1 MLTARDLRGV
11 YAIMP
16 TPARPDARRPDAVE
30 TVDLEEAARIVEKM
44 IADGVDGL
52 IALGTTGEVATL
64 TPQEYRAVVD
74 CLLTTVRGRVPIF
87 IGTTTLNTHET
98 FDRAKFARGQK
109 ADGMLLGLPMYQPLP
124 AEPAA
129 RFYASMSEAFPD
141 FPIMAYAN
149 SGAFRNDFGVELWR
163 QVAATAPTVMSAKFL
178 DAEILADCIAASNGR
193 INFLPN
199 DGRALAFGRAAP
211 GALTAIWSTA
221 SSMGPRPVVALMR
234 AILAGDMTRA
244 EEIASDLRHCTEPI
258 QPIVRDHALF
268 AQVNIQME
276 KIRFEAAGYCVP
288 GPIRPPYDW
297 MPADLAEA
305 ARECGRRWAALCKAK
320 YPASQVAEVS

>member
-1 MLTARDLRGV
+1 MLTARDMRGV

-16 TPARPDARRPDAVE
+16 TPARADATRPDAVD
-30 TVDLEEAARIVEKM
+30 TVDLDEAARIVENM

-64 TPQEYRAVVD
+64 TTPEYRAVVD

-98 FDRAKFARGQK
+98 YARAKFAREQK

-124 AEPAA
+124 AVPAA

-141 FPIMAYAN
+141 FPIMVYAN
-149 SGAFRNDFGVELWR
+149 SNAFRNDFGVELWR
-163 QVAATAPTVMSAKFL
+163 HVAATAPTVMSAKFL
-178 DAEILADCIAASNGR
+178 DAEILADCIAASKGR

-199 DGRALAFGRAAP
+199 DGRSLAFYKAAP
-211 GALTAIWSTA
+211 EALTAVWSTS
-221 SSMGPRPVVALMR
+221 SSMGPAPVVALMR
-234 AILAGDMTRA
+234 AILAGDMKRA
-244 EEIASDLRHCTEPI
+244 EEISSELRQCT
-258 QPIVRDHALF
+258 QPVQKIVLDHELF

-276 KIRFEAAGYCVP
+276 KLRFEAAGYCVP

-297 MPADLAEA
+297 MPPELEEA
-305 ARECGRRWAALCKAK
+305 ARECGRRWAALSKAK
-320 YPASQVAEVS
+320 YPSKSRVEVN